1 MFQERVSS
9 FRNDNMSFVLY
20 LKSYDCDKQIKKKIK
35 SNVRFVNESLSDIFN
50 ESIASVPKTQMIQL
64 QCQICQ

>member
-20 LKSYDCDKQIKKKIK
+20 LKSYDCDKQIKKEIK
-35 SNVRFVNESLSDIFN
+35 SNVRFVNESLSDTFN
-50 ESIASVPKTQMIQL
+50 ESIASVPKTQMIQ
-64 QCQICQ
+64 